1 MRTAF
6 KPLPWWA
13 EAWRLG
19 LSGFLAF
26 VFVVLLVGA
35 GPALSPDGETT
46 TQGWLAITEPVL
58 GLVSL
63 LIVHWRRRWPVTVAI
78 LISVASAFSVAAG
91 IIATL
96 AVISLGTRRQWR
108 EIIIVAPFYVAAG
121 QVFDRL
127 DPLAMGSTPI
137 TTAVMGLA
145 VYVAMVSIGAYIG
158 ARRDSA
164 NLLLQRVESAE
175 KELASRAARARA
187 DERARIARE
196 MHDTLAHRIS
206 LIAVHAGA
214 LSYRD
219 DLPPAQVKES
229 AQLLRDNADQA
240 VRELRDV
247 LGILRAT
254 DEPGQSHTPHNS
266 IADLPDLIAEV
277 QSSGTKVALSM
288 NFDHPVDTMAAST
301 GRHTYRVIQE
311 ALTNARKHAP
321 GMPVAVALSG
331 GREYGL
337 AFKITSDAAPYSEEG
352 DRPESSGMGLL
363 GLTERVE
370 LAGGKL
376 AHGTDRAGRFVV
388 HGRLAWEGREDE

>member
-1 MRTAF
+1 MRG
-6 KPLPWWA
+6 PSHPPPWWA

-19 LSGFLAF
+19 AVALAGFGL
-26 VFVVLLVGA
+26 VVLLVGVA
-35 GPALSPDGETT
+35 PGPENATGVAS
-46 TQGWLAITEPVL
+46 WLAWTEPTL
-58 GLVSL
+58 GLGALVL
-63 LIVHWRRRWPVTVAI
+63 VHWRRRWPVTVA
-78 LISVASAFSVAAG
+78 LLVSLASAFSIAAG
-91 IIATL
+91 VIVTL
-96 AVISLGTRRQWR
+96 AIVSLGTRRQWR
-108 EIIIVAPFYVAAG
+108 EIILVGPVYVLAAQLFDFADPLGVSYTPITSAVVTSTFYVA
-121 QVFDRL
+121 L
-127 DPLAMGSTPI
+127 
-137 TTAVMGLA
+137 
-145 VYVAMVSIGAYIG
+145 VSIGAFIG
-158 ARRDSA
+158 ARRHA
-164 NLLLQRVESAE
+164 ENLLLQRAESAE

-247 LGILRAT
+247 LGILRGS
-254 DEPGQSHTPHNS
+254 DEPGQAHTPQNS

-277 QSSGTKVALSM
+277 QSSGTSVTLSM
-288 NFDHPVDTMAAST
+288 SFDHPVDTMAPST
-301 GRHTYRVIQE
+301 GRHTYRVVQE

-321 GMPVAVALSG
+321 NMPVAVALSG

-337 AFKITSDAAPYSEEG
+337 AFKITSAAAPYGEEG

-388 HGRLAWEGREDE
+388 HGRLPWEGREDE